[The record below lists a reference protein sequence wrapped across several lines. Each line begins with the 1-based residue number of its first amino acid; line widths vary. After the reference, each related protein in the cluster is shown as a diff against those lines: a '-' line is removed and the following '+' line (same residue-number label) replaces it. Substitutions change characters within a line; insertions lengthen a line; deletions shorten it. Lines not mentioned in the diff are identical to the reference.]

1 MEILIQIQNIIIGS
15 FVRFPLELLIAE
27 VPFLVNQRRNRGFVS
42 RLILGIVIYMIC
54 CGLWGYVILIP
65 TDGQQG
71 FDIYSFLRY
80 FVWALFSIIPI
91 YLAFDMQFIE
101 ILFAVASG
109 YATEHMCFGLTTI
122 LIYYIGM
129 EPNERFST
137 YILFHY
143 ASYVVWDVI
152 IYYIIVKKN
161 IDKNHF
167 RKNDRRISILFVV
180 VMVAAI
186 GLSLA
191 YSNAE
196 VSFLSRVVCPSY
208 SFMCCGLV
216 LVMEYYVLRENQM
229 LEEQHTM
236 EQLLQMADNAHK
248 SNKEAIDIINIKC
261 HDLKHQLKALTKLED
276 NKERNEYIKE
286 VQQAVSIYDA
296 TYHTGCE
303 TLDYVLREKTLISN
317 ERDVAFSCMTD
328 GKLID
333 FMTPTDI
340 YALMGNAFDNAL
352 ESVVKEKP
360 EERVI
365 SLHIKERGDMVLI
378 HMENRCSR
386 EIQFIDGLPVTTKDD
401 KSYHG
406 FGVKSIKYITEKYG
420 GSILMSTKNGK
431 FYLDIILPKA
441 Q

>member
-1 MEILIQIQNIIIGS
+1 MEILFQMQNIIIGS
-15 FVRFPLELLIAE
+15 FVRFPLELLIAQA
-27 VPFLVNQRRNRGFVS
+27 PFLINQRRNRGFIS
-42 RLILGIVIYMIC
+42 KLIVGIVIYMIC
-54 CGLWGYVILIP
+54 CGIWGYVILIP
-65 TDGQQG
+65 TGGEQG
-71 FDIYSFLRY
+71 LDIYSFLRY

-91 YLAFDMQFIE
+91 YLAFDMEFIE

-109 YATEHMCFGLTTI
+109 YATEHMCFGLTMI
-122 LIYYIGM
+122 IIYYLGV
-129 EPNERFST
+129 EPNDRFGT

-143 ASYVVWDVI
+143 ASYIVWDII
-152 IYYIIVKKN
+152 IYYLIVKRN
-161 IDKNHF
+161 LDKNQF

-191 YSNAE
+191 YSNSE
-196 VSFLSRVVCPSY
+196 VSFLSRVVCPAY
-208 SFMCCGLV
+208 SSICCGLV

-236 EQLLQMADNAHK
+236 EQLLQMADNAQK
-248 SNKEAIDIINIKC
+248 SNREAIDIINIKC
-261 HDLKHQLKALTKLED
+261 HDLKHQLKALSRLE
-276 NKERNEYIKE
+276 NSEERNEYIKE

-296 TYHTGCE
+296 TYHSGCE

-317 ERDVAFSCMTD
+317 ERGVAFSCMTD
-328 GKLID
+328 GQLIN
-333 FMTPTDI
+333 FMSATDI

-352 ESVVKEKP
+352 ESVVMEKP

-386 EIQFIDGLPVTTKDD
+386 DVKFVDGLPTTSKDD
-401 KSYHG
+401 RSLHG
-406 FGVKSIKYITEKYG
+406 FGSKSIKYIAEKYG
-420 GSILMSTKNGK
+420 GSILMNVKNGK
-431 FYLDIILPKA
+431 FYLDILLPKP
-441 Q
+441 

>member
-1 MEILIQIQNIIIGS
+1 
-15 FVRFPLELLIAE
+15 
-27 VPFLVNQRRNRGFVS
+27 
-42 RLILGIVIYMIC
+42 
-54 CGLWGYVILIP
+54 
-65 TDGQQG
+65 
-71 FDIYSFLRY
+71 
-80 FVWALFSIIPI
+80 
-91 YLAFDMQFIE
+91 
-101 ILFAVASG
+101 
-109 YATEHMCFGLTTI
+109 
-122 LIYYIGM
+122 
-129 EPNERFST
+129 
-137 YILFHY
+137 
-143 ASYVVWDVI
+143 
-152 IYYIIVKKN
+152 
-161 IDKNHF
+161 
-167 RKNDRRISILFVV
+167 
-180 VMVAAI
+180 
-186 GLSLA
+186 
-191 YSNAE
+191 
-196 VSFLSRVVCPSY
+196 
-208 SFMCCGLV
+208 
-216 LVMEYYVLRENQM
+216 
-229 LEEQHTM
+229 M

-317 ERDVAFSCMTD
+317 ERDVAFSCMID